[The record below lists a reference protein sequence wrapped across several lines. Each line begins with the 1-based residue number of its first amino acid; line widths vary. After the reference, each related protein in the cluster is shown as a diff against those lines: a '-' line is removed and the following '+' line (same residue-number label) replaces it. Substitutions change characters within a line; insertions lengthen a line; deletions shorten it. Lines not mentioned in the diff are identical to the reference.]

1 MDIDGL
7 YVIQQALERRS
18 LDELVLVLESR
29 DVPHDVFFRNGQWWL
44 VVPYDSAAMA
54 VREVAAYRSENV
66 AVPRPVPPPVVD
78 SGIWGVG
85 AYLATIWFVFVQS
98 NDGAGSA
105 LRNLGRLDAE
115 RVLDGELWRTVT
127 ALTLHADVAHIASNS
142 LFGGLFGW
150 LLGRSLGSG
159 VAWLAVVIAAALG
172 NLLNAMLRPTPF
184 FSLGASTAT
193 FAAVGIG
200 AVFVWRSGYFRSFS
214 GVKRIA
220 PLAAAFALF
229 AFIGTG
235 GGNTDVLAHF
245 AGLISGFLIGQFV
258 VRNQLDKVGVQG
270 QRFFGLATVLVVLLA
285 WAIAV

>member
-1 MDIDGL
+1 MDTEGL

-44 VVPYDSAAMA
+44 VVPDHSAAQA
-54 VREVAAYRSENV
+54 VREVAAYRNENV
-66 AVPRPVPPPVVD
+66 PVPRPKAPPIVD
-78 SGIWGVG
+78 SGVWGVVG
-85 AYLATIWFVFVQS
+85 YLATIWFVFLRS
-98 NDGAGSA
+98 NDLSGRT
-105 LRNLGRLDAE
+105 LRGLGRVDAE

-127 ALTLHADVAHIASNS
+127 ALTLHADLAHIASNS

-159 VAWLAVVIAAALG
+159 VAWFAVVIAAALG
-172 NLLNAMLRPTPF
+172 NLANAMLRPIPF

-200 AVFVWRSGYFRSFS
+200 AVFVWRTGYFRSFS
-214 GVKRIA
+214 GVKRVA

-245 AGLISGFLIGQFV
+245 AGLLSGFFV
-258 VRNQLDKVGVQG
+258 GHVIVRNQLQDVGLQG
-270 QRFFGLATVLVVLLA
+270 QRFFGLSALLLVLLA
-285 WAIAV
+285 WAVAV